1 MKSRGKNL
9 KIELPQGKRYV
20 YETDEMMPN
29 LCTQLL
35 CVGAKGMGKTI
46 AIVNLVKKLKFDR
59 IFLISPTAKS
69 NHSILSMINIEEQ
82 DLYEDTE
89 DLTIIDDIIKKTE
102 EEGRLY
108 DEYHEKMKEYN
119 IFEKKI
125 KNNQFSLIS
134 DEDLETFMNDNN
146 EIEKPEHYLDGRRPK
161 IACIFDDILGS
172 YLMSKGIRK
181 VNNLCIK
188 HRHISP
194 VDSENG
200 GAIGISTFFLTQTF
214 RCQSGGISK
223 PIRSNC
229 NSLIIFKTKN
239 ENEYNDLSDEVAGEI
254 GKELFN
260 KIYEIATDEPHG
272 FLFIDFAPK
281 STHPSRYRKNLDTF
295 LIANDDGT
303 ITERRYE

>member
-1 MKSRGKNL
+1 MKSKNL
-9 KIELPQGKRYV
+9 KIELPSSLKYK
-20 YETDEMMPN
+20 YDTPEMMPN

-35 CVGAKGMGKTI
+35 CCGAKGMGKTI
-46 AIVNLVKKLKFDR
+46 AIVNLVKKLNFDR

-69 NHSILSMINIEEQ
+69 NHSILSMINIDE
-82 DLYEDTE
+82 DDMYEDTD
-89 DLTIIDDIIKKTE
+89 DLTIIDDIISKVE
-102 EEGRLY
+102 EEGKEY

-119 IFEKKI
+119 EFNRKI
-125 KNNQFSLIS
+125 KNNQFNLIS

-146 EIEKPEHYLDGRRPK
+146 EIIKPEHYLDGRRPK

-172 YLMSKGIRK
+172 FLMSKGIRK
-181 VNNLCIK
+181 VNNLAIK
-188 HRHISP
+188 HRHIAP
-194 VDSENG
+194 VKAEGG

-239 ENEYNDLSDEVAGEI
+239 ENEFNDLRDEVAGEI
-254 GKELFN
+254 GKDLFT
-260 KIYEIATDEPHG
+260 KIYEIATDEPHS
-272 FLFIDFAPK
+272 FLFIDFNPK
-281 STHPSRYRKNLDTF
+281 KEHPSRYRKNLDTF

-303 ITERRYE
+303 ITQRRYE